1 MNNEYGE
8 YAVQYG
14 VQDWPPK
21 HPLDLLGGWTP
32 RYVLSRRLVW
42 WSWLSVAYAV
52 APLKYETVESRMSA
66 LQPETSPS
74 WSHDFHPLP
83 TMQLAAESSL
93 LSAEPSCVLVEVQPM
108 PPALGELAENEKM
121 VSPEDGPKYELPDCE
136 LGSSQYACR
145 YLAASSAVNQ
155 LRKQPPMF
163 APMFVG
169 WPYSASAPS
178 QPVLRPQMGNR

>member
-1 MNNEYGE
+1 MNNEYGP
-8 YAVQYG
+8 YAL
-14 VQDWPPK
+14 QDDVPDEPTR
-21 HPLDLLGGWTP
+21 HRLDLLGGWTP
-32 RYVLSRRLVW
+32 RSVLSRRLVW

-83 TMQLAAESSL
+83 TMQLDAESSL

-136 LGSSQYACR
+136 LGTTQYACR
-145 YLAASSAVNQ
+145 YLAASSAGEQ
-155 LRKQPPMF
+155 LRKQPPMLSRLF
-163 APMFVG
+163 VSGPHRGAAPPHPLLVRR
-169 WPYSASAPS
+169 
-178 QPVLRPQMGNR
+178 V